1 MKCPT
6 CGSQRWKQGTA
17 THVEQVDGRKFKA
30 ELAARVCGKCGEAIV
45 TIDELDRFAVAVA
58 VALAQAGA
66 CSGEAIRFMRKAIGL
81 SATALA
87 DLLDVSMETV
97 SRWEHGDRNAP
108 LSAVA
113 ALGALVLDHAN
124 GSTATVDRLRALRKG
139 PSLAKVVRV
148 ELRAVGRR

>member
-6 CGSQRWKQGTA
+6 CGGQRWKQGA
-17 THVEQVDGRKFKA
+17 APHVEEVDGRRFEA
-30 ELAARVCGKCGEAIV
+30 ELAARICRKCGEAIV
-45 TIDELDRFAVAVA
+45 AIDELDRFAVAVA

-66 CSGEAIRFMRKAIGL
+66 GSGEAIRTMRKAIGL

-87 DLLDVSMETV
+87 ELLDVSLETV
-97 SRWEHGDRNAP
+97 SRWEHGARVAP

-113 ALGALVLDHAN
+113 TLGSMVIEHAE
-124 GSTATVDRLRALRKG
+124 GSTATADRLRALRKG